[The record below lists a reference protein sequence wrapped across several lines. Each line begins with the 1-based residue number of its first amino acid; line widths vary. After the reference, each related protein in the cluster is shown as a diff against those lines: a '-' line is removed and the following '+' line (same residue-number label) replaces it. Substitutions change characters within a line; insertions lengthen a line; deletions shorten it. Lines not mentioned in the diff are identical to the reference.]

1 MPADRRRSD
10 PVPASTPETSS
21 RGGTLR
27 LGFAA
32 TGAGVLAVSLF
43 LLWNGSWTWSGP
55 ASLGLL
61 IVGVAL
67 MAGAVVVPS
76 VKPASGVPV
85 APALSAAGSR
95 GKSGVAW
102 TPTSSLAED
111 ERAGYAEGS
120 ELETPSELPE
130 HWSTS
135 WMAAASS
142 PEVADV
148 LWQSWSTTPGE
159 LPVGLVAPVPETAYV
174 APKPDAPLLHEEG
187 EPVALETLV
196 ANEPAYWASR
206 RSGDIQRLPSAAPE
220 PAAAAP
226 PVITPT
232 VTVTP
237 GEAPVTSAPAPG
249 PAGATGVAAEAC
261 QPMPPHLR
269 AVSLSTDTVHAHQS
283 SRPPT
288 TPSVRCASCR
298 KWIHDPKFWSRCGDC
313 HSHLC
318 THCVVESLL
327 AYEWAWCTHCAGLRH
342 MNTLVH
348 EVGPAQPRPRLA
360 SHRKPHH
367 ALSVADGGIHRARW
381 QPKIGVPAGGI
392 AGLPA

>member
-10 PVPASTPETSS
+10 PVPASTPGTSS

-27 LGFAA
+27 VGFAA

-43 LLWNGSWTWSGP
+43 LLWNGSWTGSGP

-76 VKPASGVPV
+76 VTSVGAAPR
-85 APALSAAGSR
+85 APALSASGPR
-95 GKSGVAW
+95 RKSAVDW
-102 TPTSSLAED
+102 TPTSGLAED
-111 ERAGYAEGS
+111 ERLGYAEGS
-120 ELETPSELPE
+120 ELQTPSELPE

-206 RSGDIQRLPSAAPE
+206 RSGDIQRLPPAAPE
-220 PAAAAP
+220 PAGLAP
-226 PVITPT
+226 PVAIQTAS
-232 VTVTP
+232 VTP
-237 GEAPVTSAPAPG
+237 VEGPVPSAPAPG
-249 PAGATGVAAEAC
+249 SAGTTAVAEEAC

-269 AVSLSTDTVHAHQS
+269 AVSPSSDTVHSHPS
-283 SRPPT
+283 SRHPA

-318 THCVVESLL
+318 SHCVVDSLL

-360 SHRKPHH
+360 SHRKSHQV
-367 ALSVADGGIHRARW
+367 LSVADGGIHRARW
-381 QPKIGVPAGGI
+381 QPQIGVPAGGI